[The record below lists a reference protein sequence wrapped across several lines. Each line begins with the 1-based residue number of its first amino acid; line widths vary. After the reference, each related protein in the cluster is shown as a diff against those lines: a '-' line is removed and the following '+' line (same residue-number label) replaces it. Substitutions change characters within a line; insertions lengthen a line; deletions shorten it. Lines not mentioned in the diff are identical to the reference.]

1 MWSDQKDVRV
11 WKKKNDCHIFFGQIF
26 LFTYST
32 ADGNIFCLVAIFV
45 VDDRSS
51 LIYIFLDREIARAAR
66 VCGSDCAA

>member
-1 MWSDQKDVRV
+1 MAVALRLRADRIAHSNRPVG
-11 WKKKNDCHIFFGQIF
+11 C
-26 LFTYST
+26 
-32 ADGNIFCLVAIFV
+32 DGNIFCLVAIFV